1 MGSSGIGGGG
11 EQTVASTQSFS
22 IHINIHFHAVKPGE
36 TG

>member
-1 MGSSGIGGGG
+1 MGEHRNRGGG